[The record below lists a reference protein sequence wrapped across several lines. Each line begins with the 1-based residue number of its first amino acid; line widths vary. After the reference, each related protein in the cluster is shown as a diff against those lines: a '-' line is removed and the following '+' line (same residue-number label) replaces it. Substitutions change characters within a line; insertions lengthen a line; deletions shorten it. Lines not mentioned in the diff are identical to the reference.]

1 MITADYIK
9 TTLRDTRSMMMG
21 IAILMVILYHTVC
34 SNLPMGLLTIPATYG
49 LIGVD
54 IFLFL
59 SVYGL
64 CYSLQNKNL
73 REFYG
78 RRFMRILPASVILVF
93 IILIINLIHVGG
105 CARYCRCTYYNIL
118 LGCW

>member
-1 MITADYIK
+1 MITADDIE

-21 IAILMVILYHTVC
+21 IAILMVILYHAVC

-59 SVYGL
+59 SAYGL

-78 RRFMRILPASVILVF
+78 RRFMRILPAYVIIVFSMLIISVICAGGEARW
-93 IILIINLIHVGG
+93 IL
-105 CARYCRCTYYNIL
+105 
-118 LGCW
+118 